1 MKVLIV
7 DNHELILESIEAI
20 IMEKYPKCWV
30 KKVMNGKDALEEA
43 KKFNPDCIISDYKM
57 EGLTGLELLGELR
70 IASLTTRFLV
80 ISMIQEMAVIRAFMD
95 NRVSGYI
102 SKDAEKREIQR
113 GIYTVL
119 EGGRFFCT
127 LTKELINA
135 DKGRVT
141 STPFFSKRELEV
153 MKLIYAEQK
162 NQEIASRLNISV
174 STVETHKKNILK
186 KLNVK
191 GTVGLIKYIVK
202 ENLFS
207 KEG

>member
-20 IMEKYPKCWV
+20 IMVKYPKCWV
-30 KKVMNGKDALEEA
+30 KKVMNGKEALEEA
-43 KKFNPDCIISDYKM
+43 KRFIPDCIISDYKM
-57 EGLTGLELLGELR
+57 EGLTGLELLSELK
-70 IASLTTRFLV
+70 IASISTRFLV

-95 NRVSGYI
+95 NGVSGYI

-119 EGGRFFCT
+119 EGGQFFCS

-141 STPFFSKRELEV
+141 SAPFFSKRELEV

-191 GTVGLIKYIVK
+191 STVGLIKYIVQ